1 MKTISALPSKIPRL
15 QKFCFCMDVV
25 DGVRYVVLVS
35 YALTFDLFS
44 SGMLVSASF

>member
-1 MKTISALPSKIPRL
+1 MFSISAFRSNIPRI

-25 DGVRYVVLVS
+25 DGVRYVVSFAV
-35 YALTFDLFS
+35 TFDLFS

>member
-1 MKTISALPSKIPRL
+1 MFSISAFRSNIPRI